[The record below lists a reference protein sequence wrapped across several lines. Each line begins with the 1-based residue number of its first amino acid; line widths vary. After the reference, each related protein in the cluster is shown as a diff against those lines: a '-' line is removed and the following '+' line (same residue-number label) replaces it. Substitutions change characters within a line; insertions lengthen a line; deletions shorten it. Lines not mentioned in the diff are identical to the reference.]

1 MVSDELYNE
10 NRCAIFNYVI
20 ENPGN
25 HFGALVRTLDIPK
38 QTVLYHLKQLV
49 KEELIVSKPHKRHK
63 FYYPA
68 GTTDFLLPL
77 TPVRQRIIDI
87 LSKKPSS
94 SKEIAESLGMANG
107 GIDYQLK
114 KLVIMGVLK
123 EVERDN
129 QSFWYSVN
137 EESEGPSVD
146 DSELMYKG
154 IEWKKALNGLDVK
167 HQEIIF
173 GLIKWRKRISKG
185 ITKAHKEGNFKA
197 WGRPPVPFTDED
209 IYDVYLRE
217 GTIRQTRLKLEY
229 TTKSGKK
236 RYVSQGRIAEA
247 VKRCREQENGSV
259 VKKSSIR
266 MNNQKVQKK
275 NQWENAKR
283 NRARLLSFI
292 TNNPGIHCREIGR
305 RLKLSIRQMRN
316 AILSLENENK
326 VFSEHNGRHKRYFP
340 ISMKEKWKPMSI
352 NAKMR
357 ETADIIKKNPGISSQ
372 DIASKRDRKRPTIL
386 YHTKKLM
393 EMMIIKAELR
403 NGKHLFYWTGKE
415 YL

>member
-10 NRCAIFNYVI
+10 NRCAIFNYII

-38 QTVLYHLKQLV
+38 QTLLCHLRQLV
-49 KEELIVSKPHKRHK
+49 KEELIVSKSHKGHK

-68 GTTDFLLPL
+68 GTTDFLQPL

-87 LSKKPSS
+87 IAKKPRSS
-94 SKEIAESLGMANG
+94 EEIAEILSMANG

-114 KLVIMGVLK
+114 KLAIMGILK
-123 EVERDN
+123 EVKREN
-129 QSFWYSVN
+129 QSIWYSVN
-137 EESEGPSVD
+137 EESEESGVD
-146 DSELMYKG
+146 DSALMYKG
-154 IEWKKALNGLDVK
+154 IEWKEVLNDLDVK

-185 ITKAHKEGNFKA
+185 ITKAHKDGNFKA

-236 RYVSQGRIAEA
+236 RFVSQGRIAEA
-247 VKRCREQENGSV
+247 VKRCRVQEKGSV
-259 VKKSSIR
+259 VKSSIR
-266 MNNQKVQKK
+266 MNDTKVQKK
-275 NQWENAKR
+275 NQWEIAKR

-316 AILSLENENK
+316 AIVSLENEK
-326 VFSEHNGRHKRYFP
+326 KIFSEYDGRYKRYFP
-340 ISMKEKWKPMSI
+340 VSMMNKRKPVSL

-357 ETADIIKKNPGISSQ
+357 ETADIIKENPGISSQ
-372 DIASKRDRKRPTIL
+372 DIARKRDRKRPTIL
-386 YHTKKLM
+386 YHTGKLM
-393 EMMIIKAELR
+393 DMMIIKAELR
-403 NGKHLFYWTGKE
+403 NGKHFFYWTGME